1 MPRTTA
7 RLLSEYSGRPRFVH
21 SLFSFRLSRDAFQ
34 EPLECQRVDAM
45 YSIPARLELNRIPE
59 HAATLSTDEDADA
72 TVLRLFDAH
81 APRLRRYAYRIGL
94 TPDAA
99 EDVVQEAFLA
109 MHRHLMKGGRTDNLP
124 GWLVQVCFHLSLKSR
139 HRFARRTAYEQP
151 LEGRAFDVADAA
163 LSAEGRLVKEQHLK
177 WVSAVVQAL
186 PERDQQCLWMR
197 AEGLTY
203 RRIAEELGISLG
215 AAAKAVARAAAR
227 LSRG

>member
-1 MPRTTA
+1 M
-7 RLLSEYSGRPRFVH
+7 S
-21 SLFSFRLSRDAFQ
+21 
-34 EPLECQRVDAM
+34 
-45 YSIPARLELNRIPE
+45 SIRAQLELNPISD
-59 HAATLSTDEDADA
+59 HAAKLSTDEDAEA

-109 MHRHLMKGGRTDNLP
+109 MHRHLMQRRPTDNLP
-124 GWLVQVCFHLSLKSR
+124 GWLVRVSFHLALKSR
-139 HRFARRTAYEQP
+139 HRAARRTAHEQP
-151 LEGRAFDVADAA
+151 LEGRAFDVADST

-177 WVSAVVQAL
+177 WVSAVVRAL

-203 RRIAEELGISLG
+203 RHIAEELGISLG